1 MTQELHDEISQN
13 KKRDRKLREWRLDTV
28 QSYMV
33 KGLDQYEL
41 ASKLGVNQQQSY
53 FATTKDCKRS
63 TIDEIDDKATL
74 YRVKAN
80 AHIVETIAKN
90 RIGDW

>member
-33 KGLDQYEL
+33 KGLE
-41 ASKLGVNQQQSY
+41 S
-53 FATTKDCKRS
+53 
-63 TIDEIDDKATL
+63 I
-74 YRVKAN
+74 RVSL
-80 AHIVETIAKN
+80 
-90 RIGDW
+90 

>member
-1 MTQELHDEISQN
+1 MILFNHIWLKDLN
-13 KKRDRKLREWRLDTV
+13 
-28 QSYMV
+28 
-33 KGLDQYEL
+33 QYEL
-41 ASKLGVNQQQSY
+41 ASKLGVNQQQRY

>member
-1 MTQELHDEISQN
+1 MTHELHDEISQN

-28 QSYMV
+28 HSYMV

-41 ASKLGVNQQQSY
+41 ASKLGVNQPQRY
-53 FATTKDCKRS
+53 FATKKDCKRS